1 MSFSA
6 AAWLVILFAV
16 IAANLP
22 FVNERLFVI
31 GPLRQP
37 KSLALR
43 DLAVGQPH
51 LIAADVEEGAPIDLQ
66 RFERALAQVVVV
78 AVRGEAAGQHG
89 HARRLR

>member
-22 FVNERLFVI
+22 FVNERVFVI

-37 KSLALR
+37 KSLGLR
-43 DLAVGQPH
+43 L
-51 LIAADVEEGAPIDLQ
+51 
-66 RFERALAQVVVV
+66 
-78 AVRGEAAGQHG
+78 
-89 HARRLR
+89 